1 MLEQQKQYVHIARGG
16 SDYMHIHIQEPKEF
30 RNMCQ
35 ISLELELKVVISCH
49 VGARNQTWIL
59 YKSRVSS

>member
-1 MLEQQKQYVHIARGG
+1 MCILPGEELIVCIYT
-16 SDYMHIHIQEPKEF
+16 YIQEPKEF

-49 VGARNQTWIL
+49 VGASNQTWIL
-59 YKSRVSS
+59 